1 MSQTGIE
8 NEVIKWS
15 SDHVFYNG
23 EFDPGSERTL
33 AARFKHAS
41 RAGFRGNP
49 DESGGRVSNTWI
61 IWPLVWDSLV
71 KARIIPDTM
80 FGSQEPGRKGAKASL
95 KDESA
100 SH

>member
-1 MSQTGIE
+1 MNGRTKLWR
-8 NEVIKWS
+8 NRS
-15 SDHVFYNG
+15 SDRKFYDG

-41 RAGFRGNP
+41 RAGFRSNP

-61 IWPLVWDSLV
+61 ICLSVWDSLMKV
-71 KARIIPDTM
+71 KIIPDTM
-80 FGSQEPGRKGAKASL
+80 SFTQVDDRKGAKASL
-95 KDESA
+95 EDESA

>member
-1 MSQTGIE
+1 M
-8 NEVIKWS
+8 NRNYFRS
-15 SDHVFYNG
+15 SDRVFYNG

-41 RAGFRGNP
+41 RAGSRSNLV
-49 DESGGRVSNTWI
+49 ESGGRVSNTWI
-61 IWPLVWDSLV
+61 IWPTVWDSLAKV
-71 KARIIPDTM
+71 RVIPDTTVSTQVEI
-80 FGSQEPGRKGAKASL
+80 GKGAKASL

>member
-1 MSQTGIE
+1 MVFGPQ
-8 NEVIKWS
+8 
-15 SDHVFYNG
+15 FYNG

-41 RAGFRGNP
+41 RAGSRGNLC
-49 DESGGRVSNTWI
+49 ESGGRVSNTWI
-61 IWPLVWDSLV
+61 IWPTVWDSLV
-71 KARIIPDTM
+71 KVKIIPDTTV
-80 FGSQEPGRKGAKASL
+80 GTQVLIGKGAKASL

>member
-1 MSQTGIE
+1 MDGPNYGNKLGLRTE
-8 NEVIKWS
+8 K
-15 SDHVFYNG
+15 FYDG

-41 RAGFRGNP
+41 RAGIRGNLE
-49 DESGGRVSNTWI
+49 ESGGRVSNTWI
-61 IWPLVWDSLV
+61 ICPLVWDSLMKV
-71 KARIIPDTM
+71 RIIPDKM
-80 FGSQEPGRKGAKASL
+80 PFSKEEGRKGAKASL

>member
-1 MSQTGIE
+1 M
-8 NEVIKWS
+8 NRNYFRS
-15 SDHVFYNG
+15 SDRVFYNG

-41 RAGFRGNP
+41 RAGSRSNP
-49 DESGGRVSNTWI
+49 VESGGRVSNTWI
-61 IWPLVWDSLV
+61 IWPLVWDSLMKV
-71 KARIIPDTM
+71 RIIPDKM
-80 FGSQEPGRKGAKASL
+80 FFTQVRDRKGAKASL